1 MNEFA
6 SAHATGADAA
16 SVARALAGQLHA
28 SDGHNVGFLYV
39 TSPLAASF
47 GELVSALRRSTGIE
61 NWVGTVGHGVCANG
75 VEHWVGPA
83 AVVLSCRLAEDS
95 FRLVPSIESP
105 GAARSLEVPAL
116 AAGLGVVHGDPRN
129 SAVTDIVASLSHE
142 HDAYLVG
149 GLSSANSAFPQIAGD
164 RVVDGGLSGMFLG
177 GRLSVAVGLTQ
188 GCSPIGPVHEVTRG
202 EGQIVATLDGQRAYD
217 VLCEDVGIA
226 EGADPR
232 PWLAN
237 VHAALPV
244 TGSDE
249 ADYVVRN
256 LVGIDPRQGLV
267 AIAENFSR
275 GDKVMFVR
283 RDAASAEKDL
293 RRMLSGLEARL
304 AGRPK
309 AGLYF
314 SCVARGPNL
323 FEREH
328 LEMQAIRQTFG
339 DIPIAGFF
347 GNGEISNDR
356 VYGYTGVLAL
366 FS

>member
-1 MNEFA
+1 MDEFA
-6 SAHATGADAA
+6 SAHATGADAQA
-16 SVARALAGQLHA
+16 VARALGGELHA
-28 SDGHNVGFLYV
+28 SSGHNVGFLYV
-39 TSPLAASF
+39 TSSLAGSF
-47 GELVSALRRSTGIE
+47 GELVSALRERTAIAD
-61 NWVGTVGHGVCANG
+61 WIGTVGHGVCANG
-75 VEHWVGPA
+75 VEHWGEPA
-83 AVVLSCRLAEDS
+83 AAVLSCRLASES
-95 FRLVPSIESP
+95 YRLIASTASP
-105 GAARSLEVPAL
+105 GAVRSPEAHAL
-116 AAGLGVVHGDPRN
+116 AAGFGVVHGDPSN
-129 SAVTDIVASLSHE
+129 PAVTETVAALSRE
-142 HDAYLVG
+142 RGAYLVG
-149 GLSSANSAFPQIAGD
+149 GLSSANSAFPQVAGD
-164 RVVDGGLSGMFLG
+164 RVVDGGVSGILLG

-202 EGQIVATLDGQRAYD
+202 EGQIIATLDGQRAYD

-226 EGADPR
+226 ESADPR

-244 TGSDE
+244 AGSDE

-267 AIAENFSR
+267 AIAESFSR
-275 GDKVMFVR
+275 GDRVMFVR
-283 RDAASAEKDL
+283 RDRASADKDL

-304 AGRPK
+304 TSRPK

-328 LEMQAIRQTFG
+328 HEMHAIRQVFG
-339 DIPIAGFF
+339 DLPIAGFF

>member
-6 SAHATGADAA
+6 SAHATGADAMA
-16 SVARALAGQLHA
+16 VARTLAQQLDA
-28 SDGHNVGFLYV
+28 SGGHNVGFLYV
-39 TSPLAASF
+39 TSPLAQSF
-47 GELVSALRRSTGIE
+47 EGLVAALRQTTGIE
-61 NWVGTVGHGVCANG
+61 TWIGTVGHGVCGSGA
-75 VEHWVGPA
+75 EYWAGPA
-83 AVVLSCRLAEDS
+83 ATVLSCQLAKES
-95 FRLVPSIESP
+95 FRLIPSTTSP
-105 GAARSLEVPAL
+105 AAARSKEGPVL
-116 AAGLGVVHGDPRN
+116 AAGFGVVHGDPRN
-129 SAVTDIVASLSHE
+129 AGVTDIVATLSRE
-142 HDAYLVG
+142 RGAYLVG
-149 GLSSANSAFPQIAGD
+149 GLSSANSAFPQVAGD
-164 RVVDGGLSGMFLG
+164 RIVDGGVSGLLIG
-177 GRLSVAVGLTQ
+177 GRLTVAVGLTQ

-202 EGQIVATLDGQRAYD
+202 EGQILATLDGQRAYD
-217 VLCEDVGIA
+217 ILCEDVGVA

-244 TGSDE
+244 AGSSE

-267 AIAENFSR
+267 AIAESLSV

-283 RDAASAEKDL
+283 RDRASAEKDL
-293 RRMLSGLEARL
+293 GRMLSGLEERL
-304 AGRPK
+304 TGRPK

-323 FEREH
+323 FEDTNH
-328 LEMQAIRQTFG
+328 EMRAIRDTFG

-347 GNGEISNDR
+347 GNGEISSDR

-366 FS
+366 FT